1 MAPEQLAGQPA
12 SIRTDIYALG
22 LVLFEIFTGRRAYD
36 AKTLGDLKQLHDT
49 GSVVTPSSVVRDLD
63 PAVERTILR
72 CLDKDPQRRPGS
84 ALAVAAAL
92 PGGDPLAAA
101 LAAGETPSPELLVAA
116 GEQEA
121 LPVRVAVGLA
131 VAFVIGL
138 FSFVTLAPNAGL
150 AGFDPLEKPPAVL
163 ADRAEQILGSLGY
176 SGDQVD
182 HASGFT
188 LQGDY
193 VQWIEQTQ
201 QTTYRWEELRA
212 ARPPAIAYWYR
223 TSPRELV
230 PLRALASVQPGDPP
244 ENITN
249 MRSVTLDTR
258 GRLNEFHAIPPQVDR
273 PDSSPAAPDWKPLF
287 DAAGLDLSAFTAAA
301 PEWAP
306 NSFVDTRAAWE
317 GQYRERSDVRIR
329 VEAAGYRGRPVS
341 FLIVGPWTRPARMV
355 AAPKTRIQS
364 ILRALNVAV
373 FFGVL
378 AAAALLAR
386 RNVRT
391 NRADRRTAV
400 RLAAWLAVAISIAWA
415 VNDHHTTAAN
425 VELDQFSQNLGY
437 GLYLGGT
444 LWVMY
449 LAIEPYARRL
459 WPDGLLGWTRL
470 FAGHIRDPRVGR
482 DILIGCLFGVVES
495 TIEAGRIL
503 VLPLAGQPMP
513 QPVLGQN
520 LNLLQ
525 GPQYIVGMV
534 ANWTYG
540 PLQSAL
546 FAALLFVG
554 LRFLLRRDWAAFIV
568 AIVIFLAIGDGSRA
582 ILGGVGLNTVFYVFL
597 YSTILIAIV
606 RFGLLVTTTGL
617 IVDSALTNVP
627 FPAHLSGWAGMPAVW
642 TIIAVLGLMSFG
654 FYAARAGQPL
664 FGDFETKVRS

>member
-1 MAPEQLAGQPA
+1 
-12 SIRTDIYALG
+12 
-22 LVLFEIFTGRRAYD
+22 
-36 AKTLGDLKQLHDT
+36 
-49 GSVVTPSSVVRDLD
+49 
-63 PAVERTILR
+63 
-72 CLDKDPQRRPGS
+72 
-84 ALAVAAAL
+84 
-92 PGGDPLAAA
+92 
-101 LAAGETPSPELLVAA
+101 
-116 GEQEA
+116 
-121 LPVRVAVGLA
+121 
-131 VAFVIGL
+131 
-138 FSFVTLAPNAGL
+138 
-150 AGFDPLEKPPAVL
+150 
-163 ADRAEQILGSLGY
+163 
-176 SGDQVD
+176 
-182 HASGFT
+182 
-188 LQGDY
+188 
-193 VQWIEQTQ
+193 
-201 QTTYRWEELRA
+201 
-212 ARPPAIAYWYR
+212 
-223 TSPRELV
+223 
-230 PLRALASVQPGDPP
+230 
-244 ENITN
+244 
-249 MRSVTLDTR
+249 MRSVMLDTR

-355 AAPKTRIQS
+355 VAPNTRIQS
-364 ILRALNVAV
+364 MLRALNLTV
-373 FFGVL
+373 FFGAL

-400 RLAAWLAVAISIAWA
+400 RLAYWLAVAISIAWA
-415 VNDHHTTAAN
+415 VKNHHTTAVN

-444 LWVMY
+444 LCVMY

-495 TIEAGRIL
+495 IIEAGRII

-520 LNLLQ
+520 LNLLH

-534 ANWTYG
+534 ASWTYG

-554 LRFLLRRDWAAFIV
+554 LRFLLRRDWPAFVV
-568 AIVIFLAIGDGSRA
+568 AIVVFLAIGDGSRA

-606 RFGLLVTTTGL
+606 RFGLLVTTIGL

-627 FPAHLSGWAGMPAVW
+627 FPGHLSGWAGMPAVW
-642 TIIAVLGLMSFG
+642 TIVLVLALMAFG
-654 FYAARAGQPL
+654 FYASRAGQPL
-664 FGDFETKVRS
+664 FGKFEV